1 MLSDATRQWLDQ
13 QGFDPTDPNRPGKF
27 QDSPL
32 ILACRR
38 GESYIAYEL
47 LAAGVDLNHR
57 NMDGTNALWA
67 AVVADSFDLAE
78 RLLEQGI
85 DIENINDHGATT
97 LMYAA
102 SAGKTLWVQFL
113 LARGAATAQE
123 SLDGFTALDLASNI
137 ECLQLLRR
145 HARLACERAN

>member
-1 MLSDATRQWLDQ
+1 MLSETTRQWLQ
-13 QGFDPTDPNRPGKF
+13 NQGFDPANPDRPGKH

-38 GESYIAYEL
+38 SEAYIAYEL
-47 LAAGVDLNHR
+47 MGVGVDLNHR

-67 AVVADSFDLAE
+67 AVVADNFDLAE

-85 DIENINDHGATT
+85 DIDNINDNGATT

-102 SAGKTLWVQFL
+102 SAGKTQWVQFL
-113 LARGAATAQE
+113 LARGAATGYE

-137 ECLQLLRR
+137 ECLRLLRR
-145 HARLACERAN
+145 HMAA